1 MLVLYHSQSRPLAG
15 SKKKPNRKT
24 PVKMPSQKTRAYIY
38 RVLVALGAIAL
49 LYGWVSDTE
58 LVVYLGLAGTIL
70 GNGLASANTSTQLDS

>member
-1 MLVLYHSQSRPLAG
+1 
-15 SKKKPNRKT
+15 
-24 PVKMPSQKTRAYIY
+24 MPSQKVRAYIY

-70 GNGLASANTSTQLDS
+70 GNGLASANTSTSLEP